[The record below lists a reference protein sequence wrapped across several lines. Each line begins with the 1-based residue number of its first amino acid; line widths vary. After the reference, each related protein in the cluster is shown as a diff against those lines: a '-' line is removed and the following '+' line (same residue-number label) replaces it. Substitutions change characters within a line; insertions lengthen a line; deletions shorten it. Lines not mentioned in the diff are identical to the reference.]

1 MTAHTDTTPL
11 EVVRELHVLYG
22 IAVTKMVTVESD
34 TTELYAYRRLARELH
49 RTIDNIAARS
59 HHPADAIEE
68 LAVELIEGRHY
79 EGELR
84 ALYETWAK
92 NIRSI
97 G

>member
-1 MTAHTDTTPL
+1 MTPRIETTPL
-11 EVVRELHVLYG
+11 ETIRELHVLYG
-22 IAVTKMVTVESD
+22 IAITKMVGLESD

-49 RTIDNIAARS
+49 RTMDKIAARS
-59 HHPADAIEE
+59 HPPADAIEE

-79 EGELR
+79 ESELR